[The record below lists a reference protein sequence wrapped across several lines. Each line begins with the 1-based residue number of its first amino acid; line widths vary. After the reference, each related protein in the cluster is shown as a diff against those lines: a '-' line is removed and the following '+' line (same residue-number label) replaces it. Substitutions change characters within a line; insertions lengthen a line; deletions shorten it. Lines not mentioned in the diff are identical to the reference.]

1 LRDLRDALREAL
13 RDLRDDLRFF
23 LLRLLLRYPPVWLHA
38 DTGPDAGYPVWVIIG
53 VPAALRGPLKV
64 FVYPAF
70 GDLKNIESGPPTP
83 PI

>member
-1 LRDLRDALREAL
+1 M
-13 RDLRDDLRFF
+13 
-23 LLRLLLRYPPVWLHA
+23 
-38 DTGPDAGYPVWVIIG
+38 G
-53 VPAALRGPLKV
+53 VPAALIEPLKV